1 MLKYW
6 RMRRK
11 GLDMKSW
18 RRFKLP
24 YVIKC
29 WERDEGEIMT
39 LLGWEWRKCWVGRA
53 FAEGETLESVGCE
66 KVEGK
71 GERDVRSVAYGY
83 ELSFLECTLQGWS
96 RESNTFYLAGSEEWS
111 NMCWT
116 VCLWFFRGKRW
127 VASLGIV
134 ELEVAEETQGEVFP
148 KNWKYRFRSLER
160 RRG

>member
-96 RESNTFYLAGSEEWS
+96 RESNTFSSSRERGVVQYVLDCVSLILQREEMGSQLR
-111 NMCWT
+111 NCW
-116 VCLWFFRGKRW
+116 VGGSWRNSGRGVPKK
-127 VASLGIV
+127 
-134 ELEVAEETQGEVFP
+134 LEIQI
-148 KNWKYRFRSLER
+148 
-160 RRG
+160 